1 MLRRLLLIGIIGVVY
16 ASLCGQCFADSLDF
30 KIEDYIPDYFRD
42 LEWKVNGAASMSGSY
57 SDQYSGDA
65 RVMTETV
72 RQSFDNR
79 HSYGLSVGSNLW
91 YDHETIGHFL
101 NLSCS
106 GGVTYSRT
114 TSDASSTEHRDSESY
129 SRTVGGGT
137 KSEYYSLSS
146 SLDARAG
153 IYWLREFFVSGEIF
167 LSGYYRE
174 MPDYVS
180 AQTYVR
186 TELEDPYI
194 YRTSD
199 YSRTKISEI
208 DRQYRAVVDL
218 AVGYGHI
225 YEGTYAST
233 ALYIVEELR
242 SHDYLLRDPT
252 PEEVLNLSEIVR
264 RNRLE
269 HAVDTR
275 IRRQESLDEILGF
288 LADNGLLAGE
298 ARYGKFLVED
308 VWDYFPTTRR
318 RFGCRA
324 SLGFREDYRHEHREN
339 AQEKYFSYREIRSI
353 IDSTDVVDT
362 LIWDS
367 YDTYSYSSRENDYS
381 RHRLVGVFEGFNPL
395 SRKWQFDATITAT
408 YVRLSWIGKKPPS
421 DCSASSSECE
431 QKWELETNSNF
442 DLIYIANSRTSVV
455 LSLDHYYYDYIGY
468 RWKINLGGQVEYRLA
483 IPTTLVAA
491 VDYERRKSRT
501 DWTTLSNRDRFSLS
515 VAIEHYLY

>member
-1 MLRRLLLIGIIGVVY
+1 MLRKFVLIGIIAVVY
-16 ASLCGQCFADSLDF
+16 ASLCGQCLADSLDF
-30 KIEDYIPDYFRD
+30 KITDYIPDYFRD
-42 LEWKVNGAASMSGSY
+42 LEWKVNGAATMSGRY

-65 RVMTETV
+65 RDMTEVV
-72 RQSFDNR
+72 RRSTQNGN
-79 HSYGLSVGSNLW
+79 SYGISVGSNLW
-91 YDHETIGHFL
+91 YDYETIRHFL

-106 GGVTYSRT
+106 GGVTYSRA
-114 TSDASSTEHRDSESY
+114 TSDKSSTEHRDSENY
-129 SRTVGGGT
+129 SRTVGEGT
-137 KSEYYSLSS
+137 KSENYRFSS
-146 SLDARAG
+146 SLGTRAG
-153 IYWLREFFVSGEIF
+153 VYWLRESFVSGEIF

-186 TELEDPYI
+186 TEVEDPYI
-194 YRTSD
+194 YRTSN
-199 YSRTKISEI
+199 YSRSKISEI
-208 DRQYRAVVDL
+208 DRRYRAVADI

-242 SHDYLLRDPT
+242 SHNYLRRDPT
-252 PEEVLNLSEIVR
+252 TEEMLSLSEIVR

-275 IRRQESLDEILGF
+275 IRRQESLDEMLGF
-288 LADNGLLAGE
+288 LADKGLLAGE

-318 RFGCRA
+318 RFGYRA
-324 SLGFREDYRHEHREN
+324 SLGFREDYRYEGREG
-339 AQEKYFSYREIRSI
+339 AQEKHGYHREIRSF
-353 IDSTDVVDT
+353 IDSIDVVDT
-362 LIWDS
+362 LRWESDDE
-367 YDTYSYSSRENDYS
+367 YYYSSRKNDYS
-381 RHRLVGVFEGFNPL
+381 RHRLLGIFEGYNPL

-408 YVRLSWIGKKPPS
+408 YVRLSWEGKKPPS
-421 DCSASSSECE
+421 DCSASSSNCQ

-442 DLIYIANSRTSVV
+442 DLTYIANSRTSLV

-468 RWKINLGGQVEYRLA
+468 RWQINLGGQIEYRLS

-491 VDYERRKSRT
+491 VGYERQKSRS
-501 DWTTLSNRDRFSLS
+501 DWSTLSNQDYFSLLIE
-515 VAIEHYLY
+515 VEHYLY